1 MSNRGNLIILS
12 APSGSG
18 KTSLAERVV
27 PGLGNIRFSISHT
40 TRKRRE
46 GERHGHE
53 YFFVTVSEFKEMID
67 KDKFLEWA
75 EVYGNFYG
83 TSRQFVE
90 SQLESGCDVLLDVDI
105 QGAFRVS
112 EQKPEAVL
120 VFVMP
125 PSYSELEE
133 RLRGRGLDND
143 EVIRTRLKIA
153 RDEIKSYKKYDYV
166 IINRDLDQS
175 VLELKAVIMASRCR
189 LGSRFQEAEPIVSTF
204 MEEQNQTSR

>member
-1 MSNRGNLIILS
+1 M
-12 APSGSG
+12 
-18 KTSLAERVV
+18 EH
-27 PGLGNIRFSISHT
+27 IRFSVSHT
-40 TRKRRE
+40 TRDRRE

-53 YFFVTVSEFKEMID
+53 YFFVSVSEFKEMID
-67 KDKFLEWA
+67 GDEFLEWA
-75 EVYGNFYG
+75 DVYGNFYG

-112 EQKPEAVL
+112 AQMPEAVL
-120 VFVMP
+120 VFVLP

-133 RLRGRGLDND
+133 RLRSRGLDND

-175 VLELKAVIMASRCR
+175 VLELKAVILASRCR
-189 LGSRFQEAEPIVSTF
+189 LGNRFEEAEPIVRTF
-204 MEEQNQTSR
+204 MEE

>member
-27 PGLGNIRFSISHT
+27 RNLGNIRFSVSHT
-40 TRKRRE
+40 TRDRRE

-53 YFFVTVSEFKEMID
+53 YFFVSVPEFKKMLAGSE
-67 KDKFLEWA
+67 FLEWA

-90 SQLESGCDVLLDVDI
+90 SQLEAGCDVLLDVDI

-112 EQKPEAVL
+112 EQMPEATL
-120 VFVMP
+120 VFVLP
-125 PSYSELEE
+125 PSYRELEE
-133 RLRGRGLDND
+133 RLRGRGLDNE

-166 IINRDLDQS
+166 IINRELAQS
-175 VLELKAVIMASRCR
+175 VLELKSVILASRCKVK
-189 LGSRFQEAEPIVSTF
+189 SRIREAEPIVSTF
-204 MEEQNQTSR
+204 LEKQI

>member
-27 PGLGNIRFSISHT
+27 PNLGNIRFSVSHT
-40 TRKRRE
+40 TRDRRE

-53 YFFVTVSEFKEMID
+53 YFFVSVPEFKKMLAGSE
-67 KDKFLEWA
+67 FLEWA

-90 SQLESGCDVLLDVDI
+90 SQLEAGCDVLLDVDI

-112 EQKPEAVL
+112 EQMPEAIL
-120 VFVMP
+120 VFVLP
-125 PSYSELEE
+125 PSYRELEE
-133 RLRGRGLDND
+133 RLRGRGLDNE

-166 IINRDLDQS
+166 IINRDLAQS
-175 VLELKAVIMASRCR
+175 VLELKAVILASRCKVKSQIR
-189 LGSRFQEAEPIVSTF
+189 EAEPIVSTF
-204 MEEQNQTSR
+204 LEKQI

>member
-27 PGLGNIRFSISHT
+27 PNLGNIRFSVSHT
-40 TRKRRE
+40 TRDRRE

-53 YFFVTVSEFKEMID
+53 YFFVSVPEFKKMLAGSE
-67 KDKFLEWA
+67 FLEWA

-90 SQLESGCDVLLDVDI
+90 SQLEAGCDVLLDVDI

-112 EQKPEAVL
+112 EQMPEAIL
-120 VFVMP
+120 VFVLP
-125 PSYSELEE
+125 PSYRELEE
-133 RLRGRGLDND
+133 RLRGRGLDNE

-166 IINRDLDQS
+166 IINRDLAQS
-175 VLELKAVIMASRCR
+175 VLELKAVILASRCKVK
-189 LGSRFQEAEPIVSTF
+189 SRIREAEPIVSTF
-204 MEEQNQTSR
+204 VEKQI